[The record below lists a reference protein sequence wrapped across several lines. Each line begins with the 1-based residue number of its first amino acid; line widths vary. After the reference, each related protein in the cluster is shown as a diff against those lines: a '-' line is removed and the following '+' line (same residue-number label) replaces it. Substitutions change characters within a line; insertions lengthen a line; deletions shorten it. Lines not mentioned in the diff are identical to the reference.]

1 MLKGHG
7 DDIYDHKRKI
17 TSNFSSNI
25 YGKQDLSVLQRHLC
39 SCIDLIRS
47 YPESDAGSL
56 ARLLAEKHDVE
67 SGNVCVTNGA
77 TEAIYLL
84 AQTFRNSRSNIVIP
98 TFREYEDACLIHN
111 HKLSFF
117 SSLNPIDFSQNQLIW
132 ICNPNNPDGN
142 VYDIDFLIEK
152 VEQYNNSI
160 FIFDQSYEYFTKK
173 QVWNIDQAVRYK
185 NVILIHSMTKQYG
198 IPGLR
203 LGYITAHTDL
213 IGKVEKVRMPWSV
226 NGLAIEA
233 GKFLIENEISFPD
246 SIHYLKEAERLQDA
260 LSRVSGIFI
269 YPTRTHFFLCRLENR
284 KASDLKLWLIENYGI
299 LIRDASNF
307 RGLDDHCFRIATQSP
322 EENDLLVKA
331 IKEWI

>member
-7 DDIYDHKRKI
+7 DDIYDHEQRI

-25 YGKQDLSVLQRHLC
+25 YGKQDLSVLQQHLC
-39 SCIDLIRS
+39 SCINLIRS

-56 ARLLAEKHDVE
+56 ARLLAKKHHVE
-67 SGNVCVTNGA
+67 CRNICVTNGA

-111 HKLSFF
+111 HELSFF
-117 SSLNPIDFSQNQLIW
+117 PSLSRIDSFQNQLVW

-152 VEQYNNSI
+152 IEQHNDSI
-160 FIFDQSYEYFTKK
+160 FIIDQSYEYFTEK
-173 QVWNIDQAVRYK
+173 QVWDASRAVRYK
-185 NVILIHSMTKQYG
+185 NVVLIHSMTKQYG

-203 LGYITAHTDL
+203 LGYITAHIDL
-213 IGKVEKVRMPWSV
+213 INKIEKARMPWSV

-233 GKFLIENEISFPD
+233 GKFLIENEISFSD
-246 SIHYLKEAERLQDA
+246 SIHYLEETKRLQEA
-260 LSRVSGIFI
+260 LRRISGILI
-269 YPTRTHFFLCRLENR
+269 HPTHTHFFLCRLENR
-284 KASDLKLWLIENYGI
+284 KASDLKLWLIKNYGI

-307 RGLDDHCFRIATQSP
+307 RGLDEHYFRIATQSP